1 MIIESKQELIDIFL
15 EQLKQKDEEYVRS
28 LKNQKRDIEALIE
41 RMRSQF
47 KELRGSYKTQLM
59 EIESAFEEER
69 NKIIDNNEN
78 DIQDKFDEH
87 KRQEDHFLELRAKE
101 EEDYAKQL
109 DSLRS
114 KDANDQQEQ
123 KIKLETEMQI
133 LEKCMEDMKAVYK
146 LNEEKLDFNHKVLFE
161 RQNVNAT
168 TLQALR
174 KKERR
179 HKENLN
185 NIHTEYDNMS
195 KSKKEENILLT
206 EQYMRKTK

>member
-87 KRQEDHFLELRAKE
+87 KR
-101 EEDYAKQL
+101 
-109 DSLRS
+109 
-114 KDANDQQEQ
+114 
-123 KIKLETEMQI
+123 
-133 LEKCMEDMKAVYK
+133 
-146 LNEEKLDFNHKVLFE
+146 
-161 RQNVNAT
+161 
-168 TLQALR
+168 
-174 KKERR
+174 
-179 HKENLN
+179 
-185 NIHTEYDNMS
+185 
-195 KSKKEENILLT
+195 
-206 EQYMRKTK
+206 